1 MNPLLGYYQ
10 RRPETVH
17 AVKHEGVHRET
28 IARLGRL
35 NAQLETLPHAHGFL
49 ELVDQGSDLLV
60 RPGEWI
66 VWGGLDRCVRVLS
79 AEDFR
84 RYYVPA

>member
-1 MNPLLGYYQ
+1 MSALLGYYQ

-28 IARLGRL
+28 IARLR
-35 NAQLETLPHAHGFL
+35 QLDAHFETITHAKGVL
-49 ELVDQGSDLLV
+49 EIVDQGSACV
-60 RPGEWI
+60 VKPGDWI
-66 VWGGLDRCVRVLS
+66 VWGGIDRLARVLS

-84 RYYVPA
+84 LYFVPA